1 MNRKNITKIVA
12 VALTVSAF
20 SAIAP
25 TTLPINLGTEKAYAA
40 SDDLDS
46 IKGIDVETSK
56 GKTVKLYTKSS
67 YKSSSKLDDDDK
79 VPDTLYAKVSSSVK
93 KIEISIDEASGWKV
107 EEITKGS
114 KDYDEG
120 DEISLSSESNSIT
133 IKMKNDDGSTEKLKL
148 KVERE
153 DDDNDDDDDDY
164 DDIYLDDLSL
174 EYDGDDIDFDFDE
187 DKSSFDIKVKNK
199 VSYVKVTAEPEDDD
213 YTVKIDG
220 TTVDDDDD
228 WQSKKISLK
237 EGKNEI
243 VVKIKNDDGDKR
255 DYTLNITRESSSSSN
270 STNNNSSNNGTT
282 NNNVKAGWVQSGGK
296 WYYNDAN
303 GSPTKNT
310 WFYDRTYGQTYYLQ
324 ADGSMAT
331 GWLFNNSKWYYLG
344 TNGAKTTGW
353 QNVGGTW
360 YYLDSTGAMQ
370 TGWFK
375 DKDGKFYYLNA
386 SGAMLKNTTVQG
398 YKLGPSGAWIR

>member
-114 KDYDEG
+114 KEYDEG

-153 DDDNDDDDDDY
+153 DDDNDDDDY

-282 NNNVKAGWVQSGGK
+282 NNNVKTGWVQSGGK

>member
-153 DDDNDDDDDDY
+153 DDDNDDDDY

-282 NNNVKAGWVQSGGK
+282 NNNVKTGWVQSGGK